1 MMANTKVMGRIS
13 VLRACGGE
21 PLSGDR
27 GAVVEVSFSTYTAT
41 LIPLKQ

>member
-1 MMANTKVMGRIS
+1 MMANTKVMGRING
-13 VLRACGGE
+13 LRACGGE

-27 GAVVEVSFSTYTAT
+27 GAVEVSFSTYTAT